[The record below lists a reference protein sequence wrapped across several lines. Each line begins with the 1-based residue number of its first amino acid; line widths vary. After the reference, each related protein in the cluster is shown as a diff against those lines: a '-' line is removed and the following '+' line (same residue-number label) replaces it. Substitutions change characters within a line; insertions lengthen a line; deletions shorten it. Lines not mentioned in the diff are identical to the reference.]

1 MSSVSKDLNVN
12 LFKGSPSENI
22 PQLLGA
28 RRLIDK
34 RRLVLID
41 CIGQGSWGVVY
52 KAQRTLLGRDYYPN
66 EFVAVKCMAPHLM
79 TRNQQRSVAHEIEMH
94 RACSDVSPSILQFI
108 CAIEDEDTGLVFII
122 TELCEGGTLLQ
133 HINDKSIVGS
143 DERIRRTF
151 VQILDAVADCHAA
164 GVYHR
169 DLKLENILFKA
180 DGQIVLADF
189 GFATHKRGTGDFG
202 LGSREYMSPEILGG
216 FGHHKARSISS
227 RQSDIWALGIIF
239 TILVSGRM
247 PWKKASASDVHF
259 LHFVAVDNDYLY
271 HALNISGETNEILKS
286 IFCHPRARLTIEELR
301 RCVLSVKT
309 FRRCE
314 PLNLVI
320 NTENRS
326 IAISESNSNS
336 ETDSDTYLGH
346 SQREIDAHFE
356 AATLRVIN
364 GGIPEDEGIMD
375 VPVDSN
381 IIEPSPAPPEDLQ
394 IPEAAMEEDN
404 LDAPV
409 HIEVILP
416 PVGEADI
423 AEGVFVLGSNSDADS
438 DGTESEGPITPETHA
453 VDNAAIAS
461 PTGARPLED
470 VTEFNLAGTS
480 ALPAPIPVKG
490 FVDGFSIPPG
500 LEHVRKWHENATA
513 LPVNDRLMV
522 PER

>member
-1 MSSVSKDLNVN
+1 MSSDSKAWHAN

-22 PQLLGA
+22 SELLGT

-41 CIGQGSWGVVY
+41 CVGQGSWGVVY
-52 KAQRTLLGRDYYPN
+52 KAQRTLVGRDYYPD
-66 EFVAVKCMAPHLM
+66 EFCAVKCMAPHLM
-79 TRNQQRSVAHEIEMH
+79 TRNQRRSIAHEIEMH
-94 RACSDVSPSILQFI
+94 RACSDVTPSVLQFI

-133 HINDKSIVGS
+133 RINDESIVGS

-151 VQILDAVADCHAA
+151 VQILDAVAACHAA

-189 GFATHKRGTGDFG
+189 GFATHKRGTSDFG

-216 FGHHKARSISS
+216 FGYHKVRSISS

-247 PWKKASASDVHF
+247 PWKKASASDAHF
-259 LHFVAVDNDYLY
+259 LHFVAMDNDYLY

-286 IFCHPRARLTIEELR
+286 IFCHPRGRLTIGELR

-314 PLNLVI
+314 SKLNIAVD
-320 NTENRS
+320 TEKRS
-326 IAISESNSNS
+326 VVISESDS

-346 SQREIDAHFE
+346 SQRYIDAHFE
-356 AATLRVIN
+356 AAALRVIN
-364 GGIPEDEGIMD
+364 GANPEDEDITD
-375 VPVDSN
+375 IPVDPN
-381 IIEPSPAPPEDLQ
+381 IIEPSPTPPEDLQ
-394 IPEAAMEEDN
+394 LPEAAMEEDN

-409 HIEVILP
+409 HFEVILP

-423 AEGVFVLGSNSDADS
+423 AEGVFVLGSNSDSDS
-438 DGTESEGPITPETHA
+438 DGTESDGPITPETHA

-470 VTEFNLAGTS
+470 VAEFNLADTS
-480 ALPAPIPVKG
+480 ALPAPVPVKG
-490 FVDGFSIPPG
+490 FVDSFSIPPG
-500 LEHVRKWHENATA
+500 LEHVRKWHDNATA
-513 LPVNDRLMV
+513 LPVNDRLMM